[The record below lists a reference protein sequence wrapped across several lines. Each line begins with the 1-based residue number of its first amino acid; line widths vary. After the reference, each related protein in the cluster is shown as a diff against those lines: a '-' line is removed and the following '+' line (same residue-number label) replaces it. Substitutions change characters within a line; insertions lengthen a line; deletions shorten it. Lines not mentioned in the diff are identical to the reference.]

1 MKLSDFAK
9 KAPAAEP
16 ESSGKLKA
24 AKPSKLLAALAP
36 PKEEEA
42 EETDAAPSK
51 EEVAVAKE
59 LQSAFTKG
67 SPAALAMALKNFLH
81 ECGVYK

>member
-9 KAPAAEP
+9 KAPEAEP

-24 AKPSKLLAALAP
+24 AKPSKLLAALTP
-36 PKEEEA
+36 PKEEA